1 MDSQSVQGTGASLM
15 SARSAA
21 QCAEKSRSLGVM
33 GVRTL
38 MYWVYHKSRRWLQ
51 KTATLSDPSEDMR

>member
-1 MDSQSVQGTGASLM
+1 M

-21 QCAEKSRSLGVM
+21 QCAEKSRSLGVI

>member
-21 QCAEKSRSLGVM
+21 HCAEKSRSLGVM
-33 GVRTL
+33 GIKDFDVSGIL
-38 MYWVYHKSRRWLQ
+38 
-51 KTATLSDPSEDMR
+51 